1 MKTFLVTGA
10 STGIGEACVL
20 HLDSLGHRVYAG
32 VRKDSDG
39 DRLRAAA
46 SDRLRPVS
54 LDVTDEGQVAA
65 AAAIVEREV
74 GSLDGVVN
82 NAGIAVGGALE
93 HLPIED
99 WRHQLEVNVIGQV
112 SVTKAVLPLIRRV
125 TGRIVFMGSM
135 SGRIGTV
142 MLGPY
147 CASKFA
153 IEAIGE
159 TLRTDLHPWGIKVA
173 IVEPG
178 GVKTPIWEKAE
189 ADMATALRDWDPAVL
204 EQYADHTAAMQKAIA
219 LQAKNGVPPEK
230 VAKAVEHALLARR
243 PKLRYPVGADARG
256 GAVMVRLLPDRPR
269 EAILRK
275 ALGL

>member
-10 STGIGEACVL
+10 STGIGEACAL

-32 VRKDSDG
+32 VRKQADG
-39 DRLRAAA
+39 DRLRAAT
-46 SDRLRPVS
+46 SDRLRPVI
-54 LDVTDEGQVAA
+54 LDVTDEQQVSAA
-65 AAAIVEREV
+65 SALIDQEA

-93 HLPIED
+93 HLAIEE
-99 WRHQLEVNVIGQV
+99 WRRQLEVNVIGQV
-112 SVTKAVLPLIRRV
+112 SVTKSMLPLIRRA

-135 SGRIGTV
+135 SGKLGTA

-147 CASKFA
+147 AASKFA
-153 IEAIGE
+153 IEAVGE
-159 TLRTDLHPWGIKVA
+159 TLRTDLHPWGIKVSV
-173 IVEPG
+173 IEPG
-178 GVKTPIWEKAE
+178 GVKTPIWDKAE
-189 ADMATALRDWDPAVL
+189 ADVAATLEGMEPEAIEAYSTHIAAVR
-204 EQYADHTAAMQKAIA
+204 KAIT
-219 LQAKNGVPPEK
+219 LQSTNGVTPHK
-230 VAKAVEHALLARR
+230 VAQAVEHALLARR
-243 PKLRYPVGADARG
+243 PKLRYPVGLDARG

>member
-10 STGIGEACVL
+10 STGIGEACAL

-65 AAAIVEREV
+65 AAALVEREV

-112 SVTKAVLPLIRRV
+112 SVTKAVLPLIRRA

-204 EQYADHTAAMQKAIA
+204 EQYADHAAAMQKAIA